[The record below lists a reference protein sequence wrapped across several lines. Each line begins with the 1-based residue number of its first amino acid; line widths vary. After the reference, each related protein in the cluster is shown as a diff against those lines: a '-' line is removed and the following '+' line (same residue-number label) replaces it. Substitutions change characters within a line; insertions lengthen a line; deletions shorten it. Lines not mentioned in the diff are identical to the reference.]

1 MKILID
7 NGHGVDTKGKRSPDG
22 RLLEYLENRII
33 ARGIVDALT
42 ARGLDASLLVPEETD
57 ISLPERCRRVN
68 EWCRQLGRKNVI
80 LIPIHCNAAG
90 KGDRW
95 YNATGW
101 CAYTTPKDT
110 PADRLATCLY
120 NAAQIH
126 IPDQRLRMDL
136 TDGDPDIE
144 AAFYLLR
151 HTTCPSVLTE
161 NLFMDNHADVEYL
174 LSDIGQ
180 VNLVNLPRHRYQ
192 LLPGHQL
199 TKNARPSRASF
210 ITLSTTVH
218 PVHSVHRW
226 TRWTRVLNHIQK
238 SQNQGGNGAC
248 NA

>member
-22 RLLEYLENRII
+22 RLLEYAENRLL
-33 ARGIVDALT
+33 AGRIVSALKAQGHDAE
-42 ARGLDASLLVPEETD
+42 LLVPED
-57 ISLPERCRRVN
+57 NDVSLFQRCDRVN
-68 EWCRQLGRKNVI
+68 RFCYALGKENVI
-80 LIPIHCNAAG
+80 LVSIHCNAAG

-126 IPDQRLRMDL
+126 IPDQHLRMDL

-144 AAFYLLR
+144 ASFYLLR
-151 HTTCPSVLTE
+151 HTSCPAVLTE
-161 NLFMDNHADVEYL
+161 NLFMDNQADVEYL

-180 VNLVNLPRHRYQ
+180 TNLVNLHVTGINFY
-192 LLPGHQL
+192 LGIH
-199 TKNARPSRASF
+199 
-210 ITLSTTVH
+210 
-218 PVHSVHRW
+218 
-226 TRWTRVLNHIQK
+226 
-238 SQNQGGNGAC
+238 
-248 NA
+248 

>member
-22 RLLEYLENRII
+22 RLLEYAENRLL
-33 ARGIVDALT
+33 AGRIVSALKAQGHDAE
-42 ARGLDASLLVPEETD
+42 LLVPED
-57 ISLPERCRRVN
+57 NDVSLFQRCDRVN
-68 EWCRQLGRKNVI
+68 RFCYALGKENVI
-80 LIPIHCNAAG
+80 LVSIHCNAAG

-144 AAFYLLR
+144 ASFYLLR
-151 HTTCPSVLTE
+151 HTSCPAVLTE
-161 NLFMDNHADVEYL
+161 NFFMDSHPDCAFL
-174 LSDIGQ
+174 LSEEGQ
-180 VNLVNLPRHRYQ
+180 QSLVDLHVDGIIRYLQ
-192 LLPGHQL
+192 D
-199 TKNARPSRASF
+199 
-210 ITLSTTVH
+210 LS
-218 PVHSVHRW
+218 S
-226 TRWTRVLNHIQK
+226 
-238 SQNQGGNGAC
+238 
-248 NA
+248 

>member
-22 RLLEYLENRII
+22 RLLEYAENRLL
-33 ARGIVDALT
+33 AGRIVSALKAQGHDAE
-42 ARGLDASLLVPEETD
+42 LLVPED
-57 ISLPERCRRVN
+57 NDVSLFQRCDRVN
-68 EWCRQLGRKNVI
+68 RFCYALGKENVI
-80 LIPIHCNAAG
+80 LVSIHCNAAG

-101 CAYTTPKDT
+101 CAYTTLKDT

-144 AAFYLLR
+144 ASFYLLR
-151 HTTCPSVLTE
+151 HTSCPAVLTE
-161 NLFMDNHADVEYL
+161 NLFMDNQANVEYL

-180 VNLVNLPRHRYQ
+180 TNLVNLHVTGINFY
-192 LLPGHQL
+192 LDIH
-199 TKNARPSRASF
+199 
-210 ITLSTTVH
+210 
-218 PVHSVHRW
+218 
-226 TRWTRVLNHIQK
+226 
-238 SQNQGGNGAC
+238 
-248 NA
+248 

>member
-22 RLLEYLENRII
+22 HLLEYAENRLL
-33 ARGIVDALT
+33 AGRIVSALKAQSHDAEF
-42 ARGLDASLLVPEETD
+42 LVPEEND
-57 ISLPERCRRVN
+57 VSLFQRCDRVN
-68 EWCRQLGRKNVI
+68 RFCYALGKENVI
-80 LIPIHCNAAG
+80 LVSIHCNAAG

-110 PADRLATCLY
+110 PADRLATCLN

-144 AAFYLLR
+144 ASFYLLR
-151 HTTCPSVLTE
+151 HTNCPTVLTE
-161 NLFMDNHADVEYL
+161 NLFMDNQADVEYL

-180 VNLVNLPRHRYQ
+180 ANLVNLHVTGINFY
-192 LLPGHQL
+192 LGIH
-199 TKNARPSRASF
+199 
-210 ITLSTTVH
+210 
-218 PVHSVHRW
+218 
-226 TRWTRVLNHIQK
+226 
-238 SQNQGGNGAC
+238 
-248 NA
+248 

>member
-22 RLLEYLENRII
+22 HLLEYAENRLL
-33 ARGIVDALT
+33 AGRIVSALKAQSHDAEF
-42 ARGLDASLLVPEETD
+42 LVPEEND
-57 ISLPERCRRVN
+57 VSLFQRCDRVN
-68 EWCRQLGRKNVI
+68 RFCYALGKENVI
-80 LIPIHCNAAG
+80 LVSIHCNAAG

-110 PADRLATCLY
+110 PADRLATCLN

-144 AAFYLLR
+144 ASFYLLR
-151 HTTCPSVLTE
+151 HTSGPTVLTE
-161 NLFMDNHADVEYL
+161 NLFMDNQADVEYL

-180 VNLVNLPRHRYQ
+180 ANLVNLHVTGINFY
-192 LLPGHQL
+192 LGIH
-199 TKNARPSRASF
+199 
-210 ITLSTTVH
+210 
-218 PVHSVHRW
+218 
-226 TRWTRVLNHIQK
+226 
-238 SQNQGGNGAC
+238 
-248 NA
+248 

>member
-22 RLLEYLENRII
+22 RLLKYAENRLL
-33 ARGIVDALT
+33 AGRIVSALKAQGHDAE
-42 ARGLDASLLVPEETD
+42 LLVPED
-57 ISLPERCRRVN
+57 NDVSLFQRCDRVN
-68 EWCRQLGRKNVI
+68 RFCYALGKENVI
-80 LIPIHCNAAG
+80 LVSIHCNAAG

-144 AAFYLLR
+144 ASFYLLR
-151 HTTCPSVLTE
+151 HTSCPAVLTE
-161 NLFMDNHADVEYL
+161 NLFMDNQADVEYL

-180 VNLVNLPRHRYQ
+180 TNLVNLYVTGINFYLGIH
-192 LLPGHQL
+192 
-199 TKNARPSRASF
+199 
-210 ITLSTTVH
+210 
-218 PVHSVHRW
+218 
-226 TRWTRVLNHIQK
+226 
-238 SQNQGGNGAC
+238 
-248 NA
+248 

>member
-22 RLLEYLENRII
+22 RLLEYAENRLL
-33 ARGIVDALT
+33 AGRIVSALKAQGHDAE
-42 ARGLDASLLVPEETD
+42 LLVPED
-57 ISLPERCRRVN
+57 NDVSLFQRCDRVN
-68 EWCRQLGRKNVI
+68 RFCYALGKENVI
-80 LIPIHCNAAG
+80 LVSIHCNAAG

-144 AAFYLLR
+144 ASFYLLR
-151 HTTCPSVLTE
+151 HTSCPAVLTE
-161 NLFMDNHADVEYL
+161 NLFMDNQADVEYL

-180 VNLVNLPRHRYQ
+180 TNLVNLHVTGINFY
-192 LLPGHQL
+192 LG
-199 TKNARPSRASF
+199 
-210 ITLSTTVH
+210 
-218 PVHSVHRW
+218 
-226 TRWTRVLNHIQK
+226 LNQ
-238 SQNQGGNGAC
+238 
-248 NA
+248 